1 MRYSKLFGKTL
12 REVPKNVSTTSQQLL
27 MRAGFIKSLGHGAF
41 LLLPLAWRVLQ
52 NINHILSAAAAAR
65 GVQFLE
71 APPPTSGILKEGAAS
86 AEVKRALSAC
96 RPQIRQQYP
105 MAAQH
110 EDDLSMLAGT
120 LPMTY
125 KELPF
130 SLGISRWQCRED
142 SRGGAALAFAR
153 QFLVHAAYSFDADE
167 ESAQNS
173 CVELLAVCQATFS
186 QMGVKV
192 AALETG
198 VALGFPASTEFVVL
212 SEGGDEDMI
221 QCNGCQYVTGLER
234 AQSVFP
240 EFRQDE
246 IPRPI
251 DAVFGPG
258 IVGTAELAAFVGI
271 PVEKTTKAL
280 LFQAD
285 DALVAVCVRG
295 EYDISETKLA
305 DLLGCSTLK
314 LAPADVIKDLTG
326 AEVGYAG
333 PVGLPEAVR
342 TIWDLTAEGRVNF
355 EAGANRTDYHLINVN
370 FDRDLPKPQ
379 EFIDVRRIKE
389 GEICAR
395 CRQGRLTAQSGTRI
409 GHVSQLGTMYSKEL
423 KAACTSRAGR
433 SEPMHLSCY
442 GIDIHRLLAAIVE
455 QNSDQKGILWPSR
468 IAPFQAH
475 LISLPGVESRAQGLY
490 GRLRHEGIDVLWD
503 DREAPGGVKFGDA
516 DLIGTPVRLVISTRT
531 GENVEWKERRSENL
545 ELIPMEEVMR
555 RLLDLHNKMAN
566 ETL

>member
-12 REVPKNVSTTSQQLL
+12 RETPKNVSSTSQQLL
-27 MRAGFIKSLGHGAF
+27 LRAGFIKSSGHGVF
-41 LLLPLAWRVLQ
+41 LLLPLAWRILQ
-52 NINHILSAAAAAR
+52 NVDRILSAQAAAR

-71 APPPTSGILKEGAAS
+71 APPPAPSAPKEGAAS

-110 EDDLSMLAGT
+110 EDDLSMLAGA

-130 SLGISRWQCRED
+130 SLGISRWQYREE
-142 SRGGAALAFAR
+142 SRGAATLASAR
-153 QFLVHAAYSFDADE
+153 QFPVHAAYSFDAEE

-173 CVELLAVCQATFS
+173 RLQLLAVCQAAFS
-186 QMGVKV
+186 EMGVRAV
-192 AALETG
+192 ALETG
-198 VALGFPASTEFVVL
+198 VSHSLPVSTEFVVL
-212 SEGGDEDMI
+212 SDAGDEEVI
-221 QCNGCQYVTGLER
+221 QCSGCEYFAGLER

-246 IPRPI
+246 VPRLVE
-251 DAVFGPG
+251 AVFGPG
-258 IVGTAELAAFVGI
+258 IIGTAELAAFVGI
-271 PVEKTTKAL
+271 PVQKTTKAL

-285 DALVAVCVRG
+285 DSVVAVCVRG
-295 EYDISETKLA
+295 EYDVSETKLA
-305 DLLGCSTLK
+305 ALLGCSTLK
-314 LAPADVIKDLTG
+314 LAPAGVVKELTG

-333 PVGLPEAVR
+333 PIGLPEEVR
-342 TIWDLTAEGRVNF
+342 TVWDLTTEGRVNF

-379 EFIDVRRIKE
+379 EFVDVRKIRE
-389 GEICAR
+389 GETCAR
-395 CRQGRLTAQSGTRI
+395 CRRGRLEMRRGTRI

-423 KAACTSRAGR
+423 KAAYASRGGR

-442 GIDIHRLLAAIVE
+442 GIDTHRLLAAIVE
-455 QNSDQKGILWPSR
+455 QNSDKKGILWPSQ

-475 LISLPGVESRAQGLY
+475 LISLPGVESRARDLY

-503 DREAPGGVKFGDA
+503 DRETPSGAKFADA
-516 DLIGTPVRLVISTRT
+516 DLIGMPIRLVISTRT
-531 GENVEWKERRSENL
+531 GNNVEWKERGGEDV
-545 ELIPMEEVMR
+545 ELMPTEEVIR
-555 RLLDLHNKMAN
+555 RLLDLRGKMAS
-566 ETL
+566 ERL

>member
-12 REVPKNVSTTSQQLL
+12 REIPKNVSATSQQLL
-27 MRAGFIKSLGHGAF
+27 LRAGFIKSLGQGAF
-41 LLLPLAWRVLQ
+41 LLMPLACRVLQ
-52 NINHILSAAAAAR
+52 NVDRIFRAEATAR

-71 APPPTSGILKEGAAS
+71 APPPAPGILKEGAAG

-110 EDDLSMLAGT
+110 EDDLSMLAGA

-130 SLGISRWQCRED
+130 SLGISRWQYRED
-142 SRGGAALAFAR
+142 SRGAAPLAFAR
-153 QFLVHAAYSFDADE
+153 RFPVHAAYSFDADK

-173 CVELLAVCQATFS
+173 GLELLAVCRAAFT
-186 QMGVKV
+186 QMGVQV
-192 AALETG
+192 AAPETG
-198 VALGFPASTEFVVL
+198 AAPGLPASTEFIAL
-212 SEGGDEDMI
+212 SEAGDEDVI
-221 QCNGCQYVTGLER
+221 RCGGCHCFASLER
-234 AQSVFP
+234 AQSIFP

-246 IPRPI
+246 APRPI
-251 DAVFGPG
+251 EAVFGPG

-271 PVEKTTKAL
+271 PVQKTTKAL

-285 DALVAVCVRG
+285 DGIVAVCVRG

-305 DLLGCSTLK
+305 ALLGCSTLK
-314 LAPADVIKDLTG
+314 LAPAGAVKDLTG
-326 AEVGYAG
+326 ADVGYAG

-342 TIWDLTAEGRVNF
+342 TVWDLTTEGRVNF

-370 FDRDLPKPQ
+370 FGRDLPKPG
-379 EFIDVRRIKE
+379 EFVDVRKIKE
-389 GEICAR
+389 GETCAR
-395 CRQGRLTAQSGTRI
+395 CHQGRLTAQRGIRI

-423 KAACTSRAGR
+423 KAAYASKAGR
-433 SEPMHLSCY
+433 PEPMYLSCY
-442 GIDIHRLLAAIVE
+442 GIDIHRLMAAVVE
-455 QNSDQKGILWPSR
+455 QNSDKKGILWPSR

-475 LISLPGVESRAQGLY
+475 LISLPGVESRARDLY
-490 GRLRHEGIDVLWD
+490 DRLRHERIDVLWD
-503 DREAPGGVKFGDA
+503 DRETPGGAKFGDA
-516 DLIGTPVRLVISTRT
+516 DLIGIPIRLVISARA
-531 GENVEWKERRSENL
+531 GENVEWKERRSENV
-545 ELIPMEEVMR
+545 ELISIEEVIR
-555 RLLDLHNKMAN
+555 RLLDLRGRMAS

>member
-12 REVPKNVSTTSQQLL
+12 REIPKNVSATSQQLL
-27 MRAGFIKSLGHGAF
+27 LRAGFIKPLGHGAF

-52 NINHILSAAAAAR
+52 NVDRIFSTEATAR

-71 APPPTSGILKEGAAS
+71 APPPAPGILKEGAAS

-110 EDDLSMLAGT
+110 EDDLSMLAEA
-120 LPMTY
+120 LPKTY

-142 SRGGAALAFAR
+142 SRGAAALAFAR
-153 QFLVHAAYSFDADE
+153 QFPVHAAYSFDADE

-173 CVELLAVCQATFS
+173 RLELLAVCQAAFS
-186 QMGVKV
+186 EMGVRV
-192 AALETG
+192 VALETG
-198 VALGFPASTEFVVL
+198 VVHSLPVSTEFVVL
-212 SEGGDEDMI
+212 SDGGDEEVVR
-221 QCNGCQYVTGLER
+221 CSSCEYFASLER
-234 AQSVFP
+234 GQSIFP

-246 IPRPI
+246 VPRPI
-251 DAVFGPG
+251 EAVFGPG
-258 IVGTAELAAFVGI
+258 IVGTRELAAFVGI
-271 PVEKTTKAL
+271 PVQKTTKAL

-285 DALVAVCVRG
+285 DGIVAVCVRG
-295 EYDISETKLA
+295 EYDVSETKLA
-305 DLLGCSTLK
+305 ALLGCSILK
-314 LAPADVIKDLTG
+314 LAPAGVVKDLTG

-342 TIWDLTAEGRVNF
+342 TVWDLTTEGRVNF

-370 FDRDLPKPQ
+370 FGRDLPKPR
-379 EFIDVRRIKE
+379 EFVDVRKVIE
-389 GEICAR
+389 GETCAR
-395 CRQGRLTAQSGTRI
+395 CHQARLTVQRGARI

-423 KAACTSRAGR
+423 KAAYASRAGR

-442 GIDIHRLLAAIVE
+442 GIDINRLLAAIVE
-455 QNSDQKGILWPSR
+455 QNSDKKGILWPSR

-475 LISLPGVESRAQGLY
+475 LISLAGVESRAQDLY
-490 GRLRHEGIDVLWD
+490 GRLRHEGIEVLWD
-503 DREAPGGVKFGDA
+503 DRETAGGAKFGDA
-516 DLIGTPVRLVISTRT
+516 DLIGIPIRLVISART
-531 GENVEWKERRSENL
+531 GENVEWKERRSENV
-545 ELIPMEEVMR
+545 ELIPTEEVIR
-555 RLLDLHNKMAN
+555 RLHNFRGKMAY